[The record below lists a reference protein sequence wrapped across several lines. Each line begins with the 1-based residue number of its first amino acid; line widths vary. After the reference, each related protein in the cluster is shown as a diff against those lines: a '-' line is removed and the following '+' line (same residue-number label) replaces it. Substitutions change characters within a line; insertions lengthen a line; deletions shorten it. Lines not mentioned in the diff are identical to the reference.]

1 MALKQ
6 EPTITYPSRFF
17 NKQELAARITAHLS
31 ASKAEQRRSKH
42 QLQLELKHRAM
53 VEANLLETRRR
64 LLEQLESAPEAI
76 ICIRE
81 DQRILRFANEAAAV
95 A

>member
-1 MALKQ
+1 K
-6 EPTITYPSRFF
+6 PF

-31 ASKAEQRRSKH
+31 ASKAEQRRLEND

-53 VEANLLETRRR
+53 VEANLLETQGR

-76 ICIRE
+76 ICIRD
-81 DQRILRFANEAAAV
+81 DQRIRFANEAAAKLFRRGQEQLKR
-95 A
+95 